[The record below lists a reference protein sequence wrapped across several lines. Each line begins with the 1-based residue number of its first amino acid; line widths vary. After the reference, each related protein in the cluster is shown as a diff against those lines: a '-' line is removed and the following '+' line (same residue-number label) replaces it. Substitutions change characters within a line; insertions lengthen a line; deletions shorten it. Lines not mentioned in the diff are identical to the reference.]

1 MFTRFGLWYLATLAP
16 SVALFQAMTLLAPL
30 DRPLTN
36 LLAAAVTMGVLP
48 IVPVIMLAVTIALRV
63 DTDAL
68 LPNWYRRL
76 FGAAIP

>member
-16 SVALFQAMTLLAPL
+16 AVALFQAMALLAPL
-30 DRPLTN
+30 DRPLAT
-36 LLAAAVTMGVLP
+36 LLSAAVTIGVLP
-48 IVPVIMLAVTIALRV
+48 IIPVIMLSVTVALRV

-76 FGAAIP
+76 FGAAT

>member
-16 SVALFQAMTLLAPL
+16 AVALLQAMLLLAPL
-30 DRPLTN
+30 DRPLASFLSAAVTIGIMPIVPIVM
-36 LLAAAVTMGVLP
+36 LAAAV
-48 IVPVIMLAVTIALRV
+48 ALRV

-76 FGAAIP
+76 FGAAT